1 MKTSNDKF
9 VGQSVSYEITER
21 YRTESVSFHLKYWL
35 KLTYP
40 VVAAVTIPWS
50 RQRRMLPNYVM
61 SKIECGQLHSE
72 LFGRRHS
79 TLQSHGLFALAKH
92 LPSLLLIFSCF
103 SAVRD
108 EARWI
113 SDTPWWAINVTG
125 DCTDRDETR
134 YSTDNFL
141 CKECQFASNAM
152 VSRQA
157 MELL

>member
-92 LPSLLLIFSCF
+92 LYFTCNNGYNGVHWCNSSLFQTRLINNYFSSYGNVATFINIKRFYSACKANAYKAIVLH
-103 SAVRD
+103 SAVY
-108 EARWI
+108 A
-113 SDTPWWAINVTG
+113 TAYP
-125 DCTDRDETR
+125 
-134 YSTDNFL
+134 
-141 CKECQFASNAM
+141 
-152 VSRQA
+152 
-157 MELL
+157 